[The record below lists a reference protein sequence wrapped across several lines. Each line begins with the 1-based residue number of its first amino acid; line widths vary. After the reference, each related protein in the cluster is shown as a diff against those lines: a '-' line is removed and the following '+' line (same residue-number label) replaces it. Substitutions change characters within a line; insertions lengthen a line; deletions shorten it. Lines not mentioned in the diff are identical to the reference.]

1 MLLMWHQSY
10 LLSHQF
16 VNSFFI
22 IKLTIIS
29 TFFYHLYLRLL
40 WQLLLITDNTLNFLQ
55 LGGPSWDV
63 KLGRRDSKTASLSAA
78 NSGFIPPPNST
89 LSNLISRFQAKGLS
103 TKDMVALSG
112 MPLSLSLS
120 HGFLML
126 NIHKCVD

>member
-78 NSGFIPPPNST
+78 NSGVIPPPTST
-89 LSNLISRFQAKGLS
+89 LGNLISRFQAKGLS

>member
-1 MLLMWHQSY
+1 MIY
-10 LLSHQF
+10 YV
-16 VNSFFI
+16 VNVTSIIFI
-22 IKLTIIS
+22 ITPVCKF
-29 TFFYHLYLRLL
+29 FFYNKVNNNFNIFLL
-40 WQLLLITDNTLNFLQ
+40 WQLLLITDNTVNFVQ

-63 KLGRRDSKTASLSAA
+63 KLGRRDSKTTSISAA
-78 NSGFIPPPNST
+78 NRGLPPFTSK
-89 LSNLISRFQAKGLS
+89 LSDLISRFQALGLS